1 MKVYDFNTI
10 LESNGISNPED
21 SELYYVVDCL
31 QAIGI
36 NVNPKGPWIAGGSIL
51 RTFLG
56 QSLDTD
62 IDLFFVNQGQYD
74 ETYEKIKKNALF
86 VTESKFS
93 STFKTLVEH
102 KGVEKEHKVQLVK
115 FVYSEKAS
123 GIIGVFDINVCEMAF
138 DGKRVIVPE
147 ESLEGIKN
155 KQMKIHVDR
164 ITYPTH
170 TLKRVMKYVS
180 RGFAIDEK
188 NIQEFANKF
197 IKEPNLKSQ
206 SLDRY

>member
-1 MKVYDFNTI
+1 MKVYNFNSI
-10 LESNGISNPED
+10 LESNGISNPEE

-36 NVNPKGPWIAGGSIL
+36 NVNPKGPWIAGGAIL

-62 IDLFFVNQGQYD
+62 IDLFFCNESQYNEAYGKMKD
-74 ETYEKIKKNALF
+74 HALF
-86 VTESKFS
+86 VTESEFS

-102 KGVEKEHKVQLVK
+102 RGVEKEHKVQLVK
-115 FVYSEKAS
+115 FVYSEKAV
-123 GIIGVFDINVCEMAF
+123 GIIGVFDINVCEIAF
-138 DGKRVIVPE
+138 DGKRIIVPE
-147 ESLEGIKN
+147 ESLEGIKS
-155 KQMKIHVDR
+155 KRMKIHVDR

-170 TLKRVMKYVS
+170 TFKRVVKYS
-180 RGFAIDEK
+180 QRGFTIDEK
-188 NIQEFANKF
+188 NLQEFAYKF
-197 IKEPNLKSQ
+197 IIQPVSKSQ

>member
-36 NVNPKGPWIAGGSIL
+36 KINPKGPWIAGGAIL

-74 ETYEKIKKNALF
+74 EAYEKMKKNALF
-86 VTESKFS
+86 ITESEFS

-138 DGKRVIVPE
+138 DGKRIIVPE
-147 ESLEGIKN
+147 ESLEGIKS
-155 KQMKIHVDR
+155 KRMKIHVDR

-188 NIQEFANKF
+188 NVQEFANRF